1 VLSLRELGLMAGS
14 SKNNEKLEAAINQ
27 LLVNQQTF
35 QEEISSRMAN
45 LEAQVI
51 ARSNI
56 GPESSNNGLSPFSR
70 TAVKLNIPHFDGS
83 NPLGWIFKITQYFEL
98 HNISEDQHLRI
109 ASFSM
114 EGEALS
120 WFQWMH
126 ANNQLTF

>member
-1 VLSLRELGLMAGS
+1 MAGS

-98 HNISEDQHLRI
+98 PTYRKINTFESLLFPWKGRPL
-109 ASFSM
+109 AGFSGCM
-114 EGEALS
+114 
-120 WFQWMH
+120 QII
-126 ANNQLTF
+126 N